1 MDEES
6 NAKLEPKAKVSCVFI
21 LGFWLANH
29 KKYLFFFVCEIGI
42 VLPYKETN
50 PWLTYKATPFML
62 ISTPLNFL
70 FDSIKY

>member
-50 PWLTYKATPFML
+50 P
-62 ISTPLNFL
+62 
-70 FDSIKY
+70 